1 MENVRQIISN
11 VNKAIFQC
19 YYNATC
25 FHVNTKLQKRN
36 ETMGKFG
43 EIENT
48 IKEKYNYWVQKHI
61 QTFAAIFTLS
71 FYIDSA

>member
-1 MENVRQIISN
+1 
-11 VNKAIFQC
+11 
-19 YYNATC
+19 
-25 FHVNTKLQKRN
+25 
-36 ETMGKFG
+36 MGKFG